1 MISCV
6 RQSQVTNA
14 PDRSPI
20 KIGYFGDLSGPTFN
34 FGQSAING
42 VLMAVVEINQ
52 EGGINGRKID
62 VVIDD
67 DHGSPEQAA
76 ALAGKLIGEDK
87 VVAIIAGGT
96 SGNSR
101 TVSEDSPHLSV
112 VDRPRRHPGRRVYFS
127 RVLRRR
133 LSS

>member
-1 MISCV
+1 MLVFSGSPK
-6 RQSQVTNA
+6 SQGNIPA
-14 PDRSPI
+14 HAII
-20 KIGYFGDLSGPTFN
+20 KIGYFGDLSGATFN

-42 VLMAVVEINQ
+42 VLMAVVEIN
-52 EGGINGRKID
+52 EGGGINGRKID

-76 ALAGKLIGEDK
+76 TLAGKLIGEDK

-101 TVSEDSPHLSV
+101 AAAPKAQ
-112 VDRPRRHPGRRVYFS
+112 
-127 RVLRRR
+127 
-133 LSS
+133 